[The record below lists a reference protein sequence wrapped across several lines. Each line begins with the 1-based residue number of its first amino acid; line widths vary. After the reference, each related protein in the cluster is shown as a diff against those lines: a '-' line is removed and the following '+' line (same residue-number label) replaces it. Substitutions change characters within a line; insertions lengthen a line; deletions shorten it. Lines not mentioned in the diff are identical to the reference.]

1 MLFVGSACR
10 GVVGTK
16 VPEPLKRDH
25 QIKSTFV
32 RGEPIQI
39 VESLVGLKDIRVLA
53 YRRIGRDVELVIEQ
67 TVIQRTCPN
76 CSGAGQIKERP
87 TVRYVDLPVYG
98 QPMRLAWRKH
108 RLICRR
114 TDCVGASWTS
124 ADHRIAA
131 KNCLLTTRCA
141 KWATVQVGTGRAVSD
156 VAGELSC
163 DWHTVNDAVM
173 TYRRALLAADRR
185 RLNATTAIGLTRPHS
200 LNSVAGGAARMPP
213 PSPTSPT
220 TRSSKSCPPEAMSTW
235 PAGSTDNPTRGNTAS
250 ASAPGTCRTPTQRS
264 TR

>member
-1 MLFVGSACR
+1 M
-10 GVVGTK
+10 T
-16 VPEPLKRDH
+16 
-25 QIKSTFV
+25 IKFQSTFV
-32 RGEPIQI
+32 RCEPIQI
-39 VESLVGLKDIRVLA
+39 IEALVGLKDIRVLA

-67 TVIQRTCPN
+67 TVIQRTCPS
-76 CSGAGQIKERP
+76 CGGAGQIKERP

-108 RLICRR
+108 RLICRQP
-114 TDCVGASWTS
+114 DCAGASWTS

-173 TYRRALLAADRR
+173 TYGRALLAADRHR
-185 RLNATTAIGLTRPHS
+185 RDTKPDSRSYTLLYLLLTTGIKKVNVLGS
-200 LNSVAGGAARMPP
+200 
-213 PSPTSPT
+213 TST
-220 TRSSKSCPPEAMSTW
+220 TSTW
-235 PAGSTDNPTRGNTAS
+235 KPKADRMSSSAMPVRPTA
-250 ASAPGTCRTPTQRS
+250 
-264 TR
+264 TRNAK

>member
-1 MLFVGSACR
+1 MTIKS
-10 GVVGTK
+10 
-16 VPEPLKRDH
+16 
-25 QIKSTFV
+25 KSTFV
-32 RGEPIQI
+32 RCEPSQI
-39 VESLVGLKDIRVLA
+39 VEALVGLKDVRVLA
-53 YRRIGRDVELVIEQ
+53 YRRIGPDVELVIEQ
-67 TVIQRTCPN
+67 TVLQRSCPTCG
-76 CSGAGQIKERP
+76 GAGQIKERP

-114 TDCVGASWTS
+114 PDCAGASWTS

-173 TYRRALLAADRR
+173 AYGRALLAADRR
-185 RLNATTAIGLTRPHS
+185 RLNATTAIGLDE
-200 LNSVAGGAARMPP
+200 
-213 PSPTSPT
+213 TSFVKLCSRRG
-220 TRSSKSCPPEAMSTW
+220 RSYTN
-235 PAGSTDNPTRGNTAS
+235 NPWRGNTAS
-250 ASAPGTCRTPTQRS
+250 ASVPWTCRRPTPRS
-264 TR
+264 TQ